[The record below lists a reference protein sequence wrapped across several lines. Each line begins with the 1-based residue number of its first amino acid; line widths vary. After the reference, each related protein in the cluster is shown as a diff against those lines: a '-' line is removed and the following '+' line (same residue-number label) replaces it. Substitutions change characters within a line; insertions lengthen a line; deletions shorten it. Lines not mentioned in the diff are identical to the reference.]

1 MKKVLKRI
9 DRSFFEWN
17 KSVKMKY
24 ISHCGPVTYGPR
36 TCSGRGP
43 GVGEPCTKSQN
54 LFYKNKKNILVFN
67 WFNWTWWTKYK
78 KFTLFIFFSSYFL
91 RVRVPAVFSTTE
103 ELQPFLSRVEHFST
117 STPWA
122 VERHVGK
129 SRKLS
134 RSTRGRSTE
143 TGELHTFTEKGQR

>member
-54 LFYKNKKNILVFN
+54 LFYKNKKKTFLFLIDLIELDELN
-67 WFNWTWWTKYK
+67 TKD
-78 KFTLFIFFSSYFL
+78 
-91 RVRVPAVFSTTE
+91 
-103 ELQPFLSRVEHFST
+103 SRY
-117 STPWA
+117 
-122 VERHVGK
+122 
-129 SRKLS
+129 
-134 RSTRGRSTE
+134 
-143 TGELHTFTEKGQR
+143 